1 MDQIEQ
7 RGKHMSIL
15 NVANIYKRFGQTQ
28 AVENLSFEVK
38 PGEIFGLLGP
48 NGAGKTT
55 SIRMILDIFEPDSGE
70 ISVLGGP
77 MQEEKKNHI
86 GYLPEE
92 RGLYQDI
99 PLERCLTFLATL
111 KGMEEKQAKSTLQD
125 YLKQFDLLDHRE
137 KKVKELSKGMQQK
150 AQLITTL
157 VHDPELVIIDE
168 PFTSLDP
175 VNTEMV
181 KDMLEMK
188 RDEGKAI
195 IMSTHQMNQ
204 VEELC
209 DRILLIDHGQRVLYG
224 PLAEIRRQFAR
235 NAVEVDV
242 RGDLEEVEGVERI
255 VAHNGRY
262 RLLLQEGVRPENL
275 LKTLVGRSDLTVEG
289 FQRVETPLDEIFV
302 DVVGRELEPEEMPGQ
317 WSSEEAPA

>member
-1 MDQIEQ
+1 
-7 RGKHMSIL
+7 MSTI
-15 NVANIYKRFGQTQ
+15 NVTNITKRFGETT
-28 AVENLSFEVK
+28 AVDNLSFDVR

-55 SIRMILDIFEPDSGE
+55 SIRMILDIFEPDSGKIE
-70 ISVLGGP
+70 VLDGP
-77 MQEEKKNHI
+77 MNEEKKNRI

-111 KGMEEKQAKSTLQD
+111 KGMREQD
-125 YLKQFDLLDHRE
+125 AGNKLADYMKQFDLYEHRN

-150 AQLITTL
+150 AQLISTL

-181 KDMLEMK
+181 KDLLEKK

-224 PLAEIRRQFAR
+224 TLQEIQSKFSSRDIMVTPITTLPEGIQGI
-235 NAVEVDV
+235 VEIKK
-242 RGDLEEVEGVERI
+242 L
-255 VAHNGRY
+255 NGRY
-262 RLLLQEGVRPENL
+262 RLVLEEDAKPNEILKSLINEGVEMTEFEIAVP
-275 LKTLVGRSDLTVEG
+275 
-289 FQRVETPLDEIFV
+289 PLNEIFIQ
-302 DVVGRELEPEEMPGQ
+302 VVKTQKVAEN
-317 WSSEEAPA
+317 A

>member
-1 MDQIEQ
+1 
-7 RGKHMSIL
+7 MSII
-15 NVANIYKRFGQTQ
+15 NVSHISKRFGETQ
-28 AVENLSFEVK
+28 AVDDLSFEVR

-77 MQEEKKNHI
+77 MNEEKKNHI

-111 KGMEEKQAKSTLQD
+111 KGMDENKATIELKD
-125 YLKQFDLLDHRE
+125 YMERFDLYEYKD

-157 VHDPELVIIDE
+157 VHNPELVIIDE

-181 KDMLEMK
+181 KDILEMK
-188 RDEGKAI
+188 RNEGKAI

-209 DRILLIDHGQRVLYG
+209 DRILLIDHGQRILYG
-224 PLAEIRRQFAR
+224 TLREIQNNFSSKDIMVTPLSTLPDSINGVREIRKLNGRFR
-235 NAVEVDV
+235 LI
-242 RGDLEEVEGVERI
+242 LEEDSEPNKILKDLINQGVELMEFEI
-255 VAHNGRY
+255 AVPPLNEIFIKVVKE
-262 RLLLQEGVRPENL
+262 QEGDQN
-275 LKTLVGRSDLTVEG
+275 D
-289 FQRVETPLDEIFV
+289 
-302 DVVGRELEPEEMPGQ
+302 
-317 WSSEEAPA
+317 

>member
-1 MDQIEQ
+1 
-7 RGKHMSIL
+7 MSII
-15 NVANIYKRFGQTQ
+15 NASNITKRFGETQ
-28 AVENLSFEVK
+28 AVNDLSFEVE

-55 SIRMILDIFEPDSGE
+55 TIRMILDIFEPDSGE

-77 MQEEKKNHI
+77 MNEEKKNHI

-111 KGMEEKQAKSTLQD
+111 KGMDEHTVSAD
-125 YLKQFDLLDHRE
+125 LKGYMERFDLYDYRD

-150 AQLITTL
+150 AQLISTL
-157 VHDPELVIIDE
+157 VHNPELVIIDE

-181 KDMLEMK
+181 KDILEMK

-195 IMSTHQMNQ
+195 IMSTHQMSQ

-224 PLAEIRRQFAR
+224 TLREIQNNFSSQDIMVTPLSTLPEVINGVREIRK
-235 NAVEVDV
+235 
-242 RGDLEEVEGVERI
+242 L
-255 VAHNGRY
+255 NGRY
-262 RLLLQEGVRPENL
+262 RLVLDGTFKPNQILKGLIDQGVELIEFEIAVP
-275 LKTLVGRSDLTVEG
+275 
-289 FQRVETPLDEIFV
+289 PLNEIFIK
-302 DVVGRELEPEEMPGQ
+302 VVKEKKGDDND
-317 WSSEEAPA
+317 

>member
-1 MDQIEQ
+1 
-7 RGKHMSIL
+7 MSIIE
-15 NVANIYKRFGQTQ
+15 VHDISKRFGETQ
-28 AVENLSFEVK
+28 AVDNLSFEVR

-55 SIRMILDIFEPDSGE
+55 SIRMILDIFKPDSGE
-70 ISVLGGP
+70 ISIFGGK
-77 MQEEKKNHI
+77 MSEDKKKLV

-99 PLERCLTFLATL
+99 PLQRCLTFLATL
-111 KGMEEKQAKSTLQD
+111 KGMQESDITPVLED
-125 YLKQFDLLDHRE
+125 YLKHFDLYDVRE

-157 VHDPELVIIDE
+157 IHDPQLVIIDE

-175 VNTEMV
+175 VNTEVV
-181 KDMLEMK
+181 KDMLEAK

-209 DRILLIDHGQRVLYG
+209 DRILIIDHGQRVLYG
-224 PLAEIRRQFAR
+224 TLKEIQQSFASQDVMVTPLDNLPGRIEGVREIRK
-235 NAVEVDV
+235 V
-242 RGDLEEVEGVERI
+242 
-255 VAHNGRY
+255 NGRY
-262 RLLLQEGVRPENL
+262 RLVLEETAKPNIV
-275 LKTLVGRSDLTVEG
+275 LKDLINNGTELVEFEIAVP
-289 FQRVETPLDEIFV
+289 PLNEIFIQ
-302 DVVGRELEPEEMPGQ
+302 VVKKREEGENG
-317 WSSEEAPA
+317 

>member
-1 MDQIEQ
+1 
-7 RGKHMSIL
+7 MSIIHV
-15 NVANIYKRFGQTQ
+15 NNISKQFGRTK
-28 AVENLSFEVK
+28 AVDNLSFEVR

-55 SIRMILDIFEPDSGE
+55 SIRMILDIFKPDSGE
-70 ISVLGGP
+70 ISILGGP
-77 MQEEKKNHI
+77 MTEEKKNEI

-99 PLERCLTFLATL
+99 PLERCLVFLASL
-111 KGMEEKQAKSTLQD
+111 KGMDEASAENKIEE
-125 YLKQFDLLDHRE
+125 YMKQFDLYEYRD

-150 AQLITTL
+150 AQLITAL
-157 VHDPELVIIDE
+157 VHDPSLIIIDE

-181 KDMLEMK
+181 KDLLEQK

-209 DRILLIDHGQRVLYG
+209 DRILLIDRGQRVLYG
-224 PLAEIRRQFAR
+224 ALQEIQSEFASRDILVTPLAPLPDSLPGVSEI
-235 NAVEVDV
+235 NK
-242 RGDLEEVEGVERI
+242 L
-255 VAHNGRY
+255 NGRY
-262 RLLLQEGVRPENL
+262 RLVLEDAAEPNHVLKDLINQGIELTEFEIAVPPLTDIFISVVKAQE
-275 LKTLVGRSDLTVEG
+275 EG
-289 FQRVETPLDEIFV
+289 DHV
-302 DVVGRELEPEEMPGQ
+302 
-317 WSSEEAPA
+317 

>member
-1 MDQIEQ
+1 
-7 RGKHMSIL
+7 MSIVNFN
-15 NVANIYKRFGQTQ
+15 NVCKRFGQTR
-28 AVENLSFEVK
+28 AVDNLSFEVR

-77 MQEEKKNHI
+77 MEEEKKNRI

-111 KGMEEKQAKSTLQD
+111 KGLEEKQAKSTLEE
-125 YLKQFDLLDHRE
+125 YLKQFDLYEHRD

-157 VHDPELVIIDE
+157 LHDPELVIIDE

-181 KDMLEMK
+181 KDLLEKK

-209 DRILLIDHGQRVLYG
+209 DRILLIDHGQRLLYG
-224 PLAEIRRQFAR
+224 TLSEIQGQFASR
-235 NAVEVDV
+235 DILVTPLS
-242 RGDLEEVEGVERI
+242 DLPETIQGVTKI
-255 VAHNGRY
+255 KKLNGRY
-262 RLLLQEGVRPENL
+262 QLMLEEKAEP
-275 LKTLVGRSDLTVEG
+275 KTLFKHVPAVLIFDDLPGFTHDPPPYAGRP
-289 FQRVETPLDEIFV
+289 R
-302 DVVGRELEPEEMPGQ
+302 
-317 WSSEEAPA
+317 